1 MGEYPQDYLAK
12 KHLYQ
17 KGYLVNFLEGEF
29 RTELK
34 GRATIEFNGENLCS
48 FRWPMLKS
56 FDITYRRGYYQSK
69 ECVFTFCF
77 AKKKP
82 FHSVGG
88 NYLRSN
94 EIVDSTP

>member
-34 GRATIEFNGENLCS
+34 GRATIEFNGENL
-48 FRWPMLKS
+48 
-56 FDITYRRGYYQSK
+56 
-69 ECVFTFCF
+69 
-77 AKKKP
+77 
-82 FHSVGG
+82 
-88 NYLRSN
+88 
-94 EIVDSTP
+94 